1 MKISTNPTQQSSC
14 SVKTEILSLRGHSC
28 TTRVLLVVCTD
39 RTCTLTI
46 NSRGSPL
53 PAIDS
58 SVTPSN
64 RRESSFILFAR
75 RLSFGEEVG
84 GGSSSGGRLVW
95 VTVSGFSVTFRMFI
109 FQCVCTCE
117 FATLEYSST
126 IYSVALTFLSDAKH
140 SAPTMVYS
148 AGADGAFFF
157 PLRVGTHRSMNPAAS
172 A

>member
-84 GGSSSGGRLVW
+84 GREFIGRKFGVGNGVRLQCDIQNVHI
-95 VTVSGFSVTFRMFI
+95 SV
-109 FQCVCTCE
+109 CVYMRVCNT
-117 FATLEYSST
+117 EYSST